1 MRRYILTSD
10 SDVLLKFFDED
21 WRQVRQS
28 ENQRTAFSNIIL
40 LIASAIFG
48 YLTQHSLTVGMLPLT
63 LLLFGL
69 GLYGGIASEKLYE
82 RSKLHMELAWAWRD
96 RLNELHPN
104 LQIDRLKKEA
114 EAINH
119 RRFPRLHRLHL
130 HHVWLALDLSIALAG
145 LVLTLFVV
153 FGY

>member
-1 MRRYILTSD
+1 MTSD

-28 ENQRTAFSNIIL
+28 EDQRTAFSNIVL

-48 YLTQHSLTVGMLPLT
+48 YLTQHGLTVDTLPLT
-63 LLLFGL
+63 LLLIGL

-96 RLNELHPN
+96 RLDEIHPN
-104 LQIDRLKKEA
+104 IQIDRVKQEA
-114 EAINH
+114 EAVNH
-119 RRFPRLHRLHL
+119 KRFPRLHRLHL

-145 LVLTLFVV
+145 IILTLSVV
-153 FGY
+153 LSR

>member
-1 MRRYILTSD
+1 MND

-28 ENQRTAFSNIIL
+28 EDQRTAFSNIVL

-48 YLTQHSLTVGMLPLT
+48 YLTQHGLSVDTLPLT
-63 LLLFGL
+63 ILLIAL
-69 GLYGGIASEKLYE
+69 GLYGGVASEKLYE

-104 LQIDRLKKEA
+104 IQIDRLKKEA

-119 RRFPRLHRLHL
+119 KRFPRLHRLHL
-130 HHVWLALDLSIALAG
+130 HHVWLALDLSIALGG
-145 LVLTLFVV
+145 LILTVLVI
-153 FGY
+153 